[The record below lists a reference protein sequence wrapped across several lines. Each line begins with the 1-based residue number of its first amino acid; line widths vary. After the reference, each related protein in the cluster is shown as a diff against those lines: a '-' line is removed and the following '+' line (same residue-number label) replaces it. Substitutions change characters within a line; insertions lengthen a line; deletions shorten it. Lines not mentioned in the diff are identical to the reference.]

1 MKFVDFDIKNKI
13 FLAPMAGITDLAVR
27 TVARKCGAGL
37 CYSEMISAKGLVFQD
52 KKTKDLLKT
61 NEYDSPLIV
70 QLFGCEPDIMA
81 EAVKIINSMGFKMI
95 DINSGCPTPKI
106 VGNGDGS
113 ALMKNPKL
121 LGDVIS
127 SAVKASDI
135 PISVKIRAGYTYD
148 SINAVECAKII
159 EGSGAKAIAVHGRT
173 REQFYSG
180 KADYEII
187 KKVKE
192 AVKIPVIG
200 NGDVFLPEDAKKL
213 FDETGCDAILVGRGS
228 LGRPYIFSQI
238 SDFLKNGIYEDYPLD
253 YKLSLLKEQIE
264 LTVLYK
270 GEHRAILEARK
281 HLAWYLKGVKNSKI
295 YRQMCNSVTTLS
307 EVYNLCDLVKNTQKE
322 DIL

>member
-1 MKFVDFDIKNKI
+1 MKFVDFDIKNNI

-27 TVARKCGAGL
+27 TVSRKCGAGL
-37 CYSEMISAKGLVFQD
+37 CYSEMISAKALVFQD

-81 EAVKIINSMGFKMI
+81 QAVRIVKDMGFKMI

-121 LGDVIS
+121 LGEV
-127 SAVKASDI
+127 VKAAVDASEI
-135 PISVKIRAGYTYD
+135 PVSVKIRSGYTTD

-159 EGSGAKAIAVHGRT
+159 EQCGASAVAVHGRT

-180 KADYEII
+180 KADYKII
-187 KKVKE
+187 KNVKDS
-192 AVKIPVIG
+192 VKIPVIG
-200 NGDVFLPEDAKKL
+200 NGDIFAPEDAKKL
-213 FDETGCDAILVGRGS
+213 FDETGCDAVLVGRGS
-228 LGRPYIFSQI
+228 LGKPYIFSQI
-238 SDFLKNGIYEDYPLD
+238 NDYLSTGKYENYSID
-253 YKLSLLKEQIE
+253 YKLELLKEQIE

-281 HLAWYLKGVKNSKI
+281 HLAWYLKGIKNSKI

-307 EVYNLCDLVKNTQKE
+307 EVYSLCESVKNNQRE
-322 DIL
+322 DI